1 MNALSALDVL
11 RMKTDKAPLEN
22 AVVLFADYELEAR
35 QDGRNIIASLA
46 AAELAAKD
54 AELAALRQERDELRA
69 VVEAARG
76 LLRAVDGFG
85 PVGSVYEKRNELA
98 AALERVKGKSEK

>member
-1 MNALSALDVL
+1 MNAIQACIDYARKNQLG
-11 RMKTDKAPLEN
+11 KPQDKQSTAT
-22 AVVLFADYELEAR
+22 
-35 QDGRNIIASLA
+35 QA

>member
-1 MNALSALDVL
+1 MSNLDEVLHSAQQMVNEHRHAYPPVWHDDAT
-11 RMKTDKAPLEN
+11 RIIEQ
-22 AVVLFADYELEAR
+22 AR
-35 QDGRNIIASLA
+35 
-46 AAELAAKD
+46 

-98 AALERVKGKSEK
+98 AALERVKGTK